1 MNNKKLFF
9 SVASVLIVM
18 CAILSGCTEKNERE
32 LEQKA
37 IEKEQWDIGKNVD
50 EGLPQDRLNEKIKLT
65 VGFIGLN
72 ESSIMGSINEFNAT
86 N

>member
-9 SVASVLIVM
+9 SVASGLIVM

-37 IEKEQWDIGKNVD
+37 IEKEQWESGKNVD
-50 EGLPQDRLNEKIKLT
+50 EG
-65 VGFIGLN
+65 
-72 ESSIMGSINEFNAT
+72 
-86 N
+86 